1 MTTKLL
7 GQSKVIVKDGAFQV
21 VHDKQRET
29 DFKTLKVY
37 KENGKVII
45 SKKSKFLGV
54 VELENEREIRKVAT
68 YLYKLISKDDKNR

>member
-1 MTTKLL
+1 MK
-7 GQSKVIVKDGAFQV
+7 
-21 VHDKQRET
+21 DKQRET

-54 VELENEREIRKVAT
+54 VELENEKEIRKVAS
-68 YLYKLISKDDKNR
+68 YLYKLIVKLDKTD